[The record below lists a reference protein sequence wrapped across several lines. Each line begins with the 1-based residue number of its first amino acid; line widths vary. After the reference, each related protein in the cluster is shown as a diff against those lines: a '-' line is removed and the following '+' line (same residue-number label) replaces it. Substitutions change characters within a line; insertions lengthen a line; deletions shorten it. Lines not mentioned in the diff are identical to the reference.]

1 VILFEEGTSPAGHE
15 VRPRTR
21 RREAVNQGAG
31 REHSNQLAQELEATK
46 QYLQS
51 IIERYE
57 VANEELK
64 SANEEIL
71 SSNEELQ
78 STNEELE
85 TAKEELQS
93 TNEELGTVNDELRQR
108 NHELGEANND
118 LNNLF
123 SSANLPIIVL
133 DSDLCIR
140 RFTAAAEKVL
150 NVIPTDIG
158 RPIGHLNLNIPIP
171 DLEPLILGAIDNVSI
186 KEREVQD
193 REGHW
198 YSLRIRPYRTTDNRI
213 DGAMLL
219 SSTST
224 HIKTSTVSRSSWR
237 KLTQP
242 GNSLK
247 GLCRMHHGPY

>member
-1 VILFEEGTSPAGHE
+1 MAREGLLMDLRSAIAQAQKSGDIVNRDGVQMPFEGKILSVSIRVIPLTHTSPLNQHYVILFEEATSPGGHE
-15 VRPRTR
+15 VRPRTQ
-21 RREAVNQGAG
+21 RRETVNRGAERG
-31 REHSNQLAQELEATK
+31 RSNQLAQELEATK

-51 IIERYE
+51 IIERYGA
-57 VANEELK
+57 ANEELK

-93 TNEELGTVNDELRQR
+93 TNEELSTVNDELRQR
-108 NHELGEANND
+108 NQELGEVNND

-133 DSDLCIR
+133 DSNFRIR
-140 RFTAAAEKVL
+140 RFTVSAQRVL

-171 DLEPLILGAIDNVSI
+171 DLEPLIL
-186 KEREVQD
+186 
-193 REGHW
+193 
-198 YSLRIRPYRTTDNRI
+198 
-213 DGAMLL
+213 
-219 SSTST
+219 
-224 HIKTSTVSRSSWR
+224 
-237 KLTQP
+237 
-242 GNSLK
+242 
-247 GLCRMHHGPY
+247 

>member
-1 VILFEEGTSPAGHE
+1 MEKKAHGDPA
-15 VRPRTR
+15 RQL
-21 RREAVNQGAG
+21 N
-31 REHSNQLAQELEATK
+31 NQLAQELEATK

-93 TNEELGTVNDELRQR
+93 TNEELSTVNDELRQR
-108 NHELGEANND
+108 NQELGEANND

-133 DSDLCIR
+133 SGNLRIR
-140 RFTAAAEKVL
+140 RFTVSAERIL

-158 RPIGHLNLNIPIP
+158 RPIGHLNLNIDIP
-171 DLEPLILGAIDNVSI
+171 DLESLILDAIDSMTI

-193 REGHW
+193 REGRW
-198 YSLRIRPYRTTDNRI
+198 YSLRIRPYRTADNRI
-213 DGAMLL
+213 DGAMLMFIDID
-219 SSTST
+219 SY
-224 HIKTSTVSRSSWR
+224 KDVDR
-237 KLTQP
+237 LTTMLAEVETARHFAERVVQTAP
-242 GNSLK
+242 WPLMILDGN
-247 GLCRMHHGPY
+247 CA